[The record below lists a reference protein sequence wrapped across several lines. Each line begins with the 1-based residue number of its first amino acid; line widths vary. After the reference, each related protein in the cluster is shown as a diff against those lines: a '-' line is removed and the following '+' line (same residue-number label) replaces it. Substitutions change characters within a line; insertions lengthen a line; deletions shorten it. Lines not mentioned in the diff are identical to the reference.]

1 MKEDTRYKLYKLNKL
16 VMVISTVI
24 VITNL
29 FAFIAAIIIDSL
41 ISPFLIITTIASG
54 IFGSLSALLNNHVL
68 SPYQT
73 GYRYYSHK
81 WRTIHDMW

>member
-29 FAFIAAIIIDSL
+29 FAFIAAIIIDCSL
-41 ISPFLIITTIASG
+41 ISPFLIIITIASG
-54 IFGSLSALLNNHVL
+54 FVGSLSAIVR
-68 SPYQT
+68 
-73 GYRYYSHK
+73 GYLYL
-81 WRTIHDMW
+81 